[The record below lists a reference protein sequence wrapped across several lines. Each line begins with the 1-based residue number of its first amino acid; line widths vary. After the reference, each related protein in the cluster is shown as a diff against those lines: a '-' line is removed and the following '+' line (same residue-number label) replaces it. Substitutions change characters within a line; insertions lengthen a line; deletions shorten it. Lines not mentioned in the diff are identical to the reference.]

1 LSQEGQAGVANEDD
15 KALDGGKSPQRKRAT
30 LHYPQHAFRPEDL
43 LDFLELPVFT
53 KRWKS
58 LQLDE
63 ENDLLALQV
72 MIMTAPKKAKPLS
85 GTSGLRKLRFA
96 PARWNTGKSGAA
108 RVLYVYFEEYGLVL
122 LCLIY
127 GKNEVD
133 EISDAVKR
141 RLNVVIKEIKRELRR
156 RYSGKRTDCGEQGE

>member
-1 LSQEGQAGVANEDD
+1 VANQNDE
-15 KALDGGKSPQRKRAT
+15 ALGAEKKPHKRRVT
-30 LHYPQHAFRPEDL
+30 LHYPQHVFRPEDL
-43 LDFLELPVFT
+43 LDFLELPAFT
-53 KRWKS
+53 KRWKL
-58 LQLDE
+58 LQLDD

-96 PARWNTGKSGAA
+96 PTRWKSGKSGAA

-133 EISDAVKR
+133 EISDAVKQ
-141 RLNVVIKEIKRELRR
+141 RLNAIIKEIKRELRR
-156 RYSGKRTDCGEQGE
+156 RYSGK

>member
-1 LSQEGQAGVANEDD
+1 VANENEGASD
-15 KALDGGKSPQRKRAT
+15 AGKVPQRKRAT

-58 LQLDE
+58 LQLDDD
-63 ENDLLALQV
+63 NDLLALQV
-72 MIMTAPKKAKPLS
+72 MIMTAPKKGKPLS
-85 GTSGLRKLRFA
+85 GTSGLRKMRFA
-96 PARWNTGKSGAA
+96 PARWKTGKSGAA

-122 LCLIY
+122 LCLVY

-133 EISDAVKR
+133 DISDAVKQ
-141 RLNVVIKEIKRELRR
+141 RLNAIIKEIKRELRR
-156 RYSGKRTDCGEQGE
+156 RYSGRRTDCGEKRD